1 MRRGPLIVRPIEAGD
16 FEAWTPLWDGYNA
29 FYGRSG
35 ETALPA
41 AITKLTWAR
50 LLDVAEP
57 VHGLVAEH
65 DGALVGLVHYIFH
78 RTTTMEGP
86 ICYLNDLFT
95 RPQARGAGVGKALI
109 EAVYDRARAAGS
121 SRVYWQTHETNLSA
135 MRLYD
140 QVASKSGFIVYRQDL

>member
-1 MRRGPLIVRPIEAGD
+1 MIVRPIEAGD

>member
-1 MRRGPLIVRPIEAGD
+1 VRRGPLIVRPIEAGD